1 VNTRLD
7 DLARVLLDN
16 PVFRR
21 ETRGW
26 LRGRWLRRSRSGG
39 LTAAI
44 IAAALVWLYVR
55 VLWSMGDAEASGF
68 RSLWLWLTR
77 GLLLVVV
84 VLAPLLASTGITKER
99 EQRTWEG
106 LTLTRLLGYEILL
119 GKWLSAFVP
128 ACLPILAAAPLL
140 LLVSEGLGMGQGL
153 LGVLLVF
160 YFLTAA
166 AGTMLGLFCSFVAR
180 RASSART
187 TVLVVSFASCFGLV
201 IVDGILRALVLPWV
215 HSVSPWDVLSLGGSF
230 PVRGDYGYYGMPA
243 VSWFS
248 PLFALSVLSNWMT
261 GRATSDY
268 RSRWSMSIG
277 GEDTDVWS
285 ADPSHVLLVYG
296 LALLLG
302 IALCLYYMLTRYR
315 RDVRGGRPLGEPI
328 A

>member
-1 VNTRLD
+1 MNTLLD

-16 PVFRR
+16 PVFKR

-39 LTAAI
+39 LTAVI
-44 IAAALVWLYVR
+44 LAAALVWLYVR
-55 VLWSMGDAEASGF
+55 VLWSMGDVETAGF
-68 RSLWLWLTR
+68 RPLWLWLTR

-106 LTLTRLLGYEILL
+106 LTLTQLPGHEIIL
-119 GKWLSAFVP
+119 GKWLSALVP

-140 LLVSEGLGMGQGL
+140 LLVSEGLSMGQGL
-153 LGVLLVF
+153 LGALLLF

-166 AGTMLGLFCSFVAR
+166 ACTMLGLFCSFVAR
-180 RASSART
+180 RASSARSA
-187 TVLVVSFASCFGLV
+187 VLVVSFASCFGLV
-201 IVDGILRALVLPWV
+201 IVDGVLRALVLPWV
-215 HSVSPWDVLSLGGSF
+215 HSVGPWDVLSLGGSF

-248 PLFALSVLSNWMT
+248 PLFVLSVLSNWMT
-261 GRATSDY
+261 ARATPDPV
-268 RSRWSMSIG
+268 RSWPVG
-277 GEDTDVWS
+277 GEDADVWS